1 MKLTRMLS
9 KKLTSFWLISLA
21 GVAFI
26 FFFTAVLSFVQ
37 LTYEF
42 QQQKVREIESMLV
55 SHYKHDNEWKFDSW
69 LPPIL
74 IAFKAKH
81 FSLSKNG
88 EKIFEYKDKNGH
100 PNIVTYEKVINKE
113 QGIVMKLTLPEP
125 FTLKHVGW
133 YEALIMLLGGL
144 IVVAVVRFGF
154 YWFSEQLEGIE
165 HLAQRSQRILKGD
178 YDKALTETG
187 AGQPRVINRALT
199 RLLQELEDASK
210 QRARFD
216 QSIRSNTFLDPDTG
230 IGNRVFFD
238 NRLDAL
244 TDEQKMTMPGVMYF
258 LEIEDLDLLQQDSS
272 QEKVDEILSLIILP
286 INQVLSLQV
295 NSFFARRSFNQ
306 FAIIVPQISQ
316 TEADRLAAKLLKIC
330 LRQVASVIGQSNDFV
345 HLGGAYFNIG
355 EDKAILLEEADMALR
370 AAQLQGTSSWF
381 MYDKGALDRDLSKGS
396 VQWRSFLESAL
407 VSKRVFAFSRT
418 VFDNEMLEQ
427 HREVTCRLRD
437 TQGHLIRA
445 TLFLPM
451 AIKCGLTP
459 QIERQV
465 IETVLFDILRS
476 QKGEGTKY
484 SINLSLDTLMSRAFI
499 RWLMRILLEYRHL
512 TSHLIFEVNE
522 IIVVN
527 HLDKIQDTLNMMQ
540 KMGAAL
546 CVDRVGQQVVS
557 AQYIKQ
563 CHFDFVKL
571 HKSII
576 RKIHLREENQLFIRS
591 LMGGMPRKDIIFG
604 AEGVTSFEEWQTL
617 LILGVNIGQGPFF
630 SELIEEEV

>member
-1 MKLTRMLS
+1 MKLTRMLT
-9 KKLTSFWLISLA
+9 KKLTSFWLFSLA

-26 FFFTAVLSFVQ
+26 LFFTAVLSFVQ

-42 QQQKVREIESMLV
+42 QQQKVSEIESMLV
-55 SHYKHDNEWKFDSW
+55 SHYQHDNDWKFDSW

-74 IAFKAKH
+74 IAFKAQH
-81 FSLSKNG
+81 FSLSQNG
-88 EKIFEYKDKNGH
+88 KKTFEYKDKSEHTNT
-100 PNIVTYEKVINKE
+100 VTYEKVINKE
-113 QGIVMKLTLPEP
+113 QGIVMKMTLPEP
-125 FTLKHVGW
+125 FTVNHVGW
-133 YEALIMLLGGL
+133 YEVLIIVIGGL
-144 IVVAVVRFGF
+144 IVAAVVRFGF
-154 YWFSEQLEGIE
+154 YWFSMQLEGIE
-165 HLAQRSQRILKGD
+165 GLAQRSQSILKGE
-178 YDKALTETG
+178 YDRALLEKGT
-187 AGQPRVINRALT
+187 GQPRVINRALT

-216 QSIRSNTFLDPDTG
+216 QSIRSNTFLDPETG

-244 TDEQKMTMPGVMYF
+244 TDDLKMTMPGVMYF

-272 QEKVDEILSLIILP
+272 FEKVDEMLSLIVLP

-306 FAIIVPQISQ
+306 FAIIVSQISQ
-316 TEADRLAAKLLKIC
+316 AEADRLAAKLLKIC
-330 LRQVASVIGQSNDFV
+330 LRQVSSLIRETNDFV

-355 EDKAILLEEADMALR
+355 EDKDILLEEADMALR

-407 VSKRVFAFSRT
+407 VNKRIFAFSRT

-427 HREVTCRLRD
+427 HREITCRLRD
-437 TQGHLIRA
+437 TQDHLIRA

-476 QKGEGTKY
+476 QRGGQHKY

-499 RWLMRILLEYRHL
+499 RWLMRTLLEYRHL

-527 HLDKIQDTLNMMQ
+527 HIDKIRDTLNMIR

-563 CHFDFVKL
+563 CHFDLVKL

-591 LMGGMPRKDIIFG
+591 LMGGLPRKDIVFG

-617 LILGVNIGQGPFF
+617 LILGINIGQGPFF